1 MVKLVAVDKYWRANY
16 AVFEKQGQHTEQEV
30 YVLEL
35 SILVLFI
42 TLHLLMFEL
51 LQLGESFVDEV

>member
-1 MVKLVAVDKYWRANY
+1 MVKLVAVDEYWRANH
-16 AVFEKQGQHTEQEV
+16 AVFEKQGQDADQEV

-42 TLHLLMFEL
+42 TLHLLMLEL
-51 LQLGESFVDEV
+51 LQLGESFVDKV